1 MSMDR
6 KRPHNGEDTDHQR
19 AIRACR
25 RHLKDLRAA
34 HTRPPADV
42 VISSRAIPVRIAPV
56 EIASF
61 CSSPA
66 NLCAELIK

>member
-1 MSMDR
+1 MFSDC
-6 KRPHNGEDTDHQR
+6 KRPRNGDDTERQR
-19 AIRACR
+19 AIRASR

-34 HTRPPADV
+34 YARPPADV
-42 VISSRAIPVRIAPV
+42 VLSSRAIPVRIAPV

-66 NLCAELIK
+66 NLCAELVK